1 MKESVK
7 VFCRLNG
14 LNQRSANLVDM
25 LYNAYIGSEA
35 NDNSRNK
42 NQSDNAGGRASA
54 AGYRRV
60 FLFRAREDVERV
72 EDPGI

>member
-7 VFCRLNG
+7 DFCRLNG
-14 LNQRSANLVDM
+14 LNQRSANLVNM

-42 NQSDNAGGRASA
+42 NQSDNAGGEEQA
-54 AGYRRV
+54 AISESTKGAV
-60 FLFRAREDVERV
+60 
-72 EDPGI
+72 

>member
-7 VFCRLNG
+7 DFCRLNG

-35 NDNSRNK
+35 NDNNRNK
-42 NQSDNAGGRASA
+42 NQSDNAGEEEQA
-54 AGYRRV
+54 AISESTKGAV
-60 FLFRAREDVERV
+60 
-72 EDPGI
+72 

>member
-7 VFCRLNG
+7 NFCRLNG

-42 NQSDNAGGRASA
+42 NQSDNARGEEQTAISESTKGA
-54 AGYRRV
+54 V
-60 FLFRAREDVERV
+60 
-72 EDPGI
+72 

>member
-7 VFCRLNG
+7 NFCRLNG
-14 LNQRSANLVDM
+14 PNQRSANLVDM

-42 NQSDNAGGRASA
+42 NQSDNA
-54 AGYRRV
+54 AGEEQTAISESTKGAV
-60 FLFRAREDVERV
+60 
-72 EDPGI
+72 

>member
-7 VFCRLNG
+7 DFCRLNG
-14 LNQRSANLVDM
+14 LNQRSANLVNM

-42 NQSDNAGGRASA
+42 NQSDNAGGEKQA
-54 AGYRRV
+54 AISESTKGAV
-60 FLFRAREDVERV
+60 
-72 EDPGI
+72 

>member
-7 VFCRLNG
+7 NFCRLNG
-14 LNQRSANLVDM
+14 LNQQSANLVDM

-42 NQSDNAGGRASA
+42 NQSDNAGGEEQA
-54 AGYRRV
+54 AISESTKGAV
-60 FLFRAREDVERV
+60 
-72 EDPGI
+72 

>member
-7 VFCRLNG
+7 DFCRLNG

-42 NQSDNAGGRASA
+42 NQSDNAGGEEQA
-54 AGYRRV
+54 AISESTKGAV
-60 FLFRAREDVERV
+60 
-72 EDPGI
+72 

>member
-1 MKESVK
+1 MKESLK
-7 VFCRLNG
+7 DFCRLNG

-42 NQSDNAGGRASA
+42 NQSDNAGGEEQA
-54 AGYRRV
+54 AISESTKGAV
-60 FLFRAREDVERV
+60 
-72 EDPGI
+72 

>member
-7 VFCRLNG
+7 NFCRLNG

-42 NQSDNAGGRASA
+42 NQSDNAGGEEQTAIPKSTK
-54 AGYRRV
+54 GTV
-60 FLFRAREDVERV
+60 
-72 EDPGI
+72 

>member
-7 VFCRLNG
+7 NFCRLNG

-42 NQSDNAGGRASA
+42 NQSDNAGGEEQA
-54 AGYRRV
+54 AIS
-60 FLFRAREDVERV
+60 ESTERTV
-72 EDPGI
+72 

>member
-42 NQSDNAGGRASA
+42 NQSDNAGGEEQA
-54 AGYRRV
+54 AISESTKGAV
-60 FLFRAREDVERV
+60 
-72 EDPGI
+72 

>member
-7 VFCRLNG
+7 NFCRLNG

-42 NQSDNAGGRASA
+42 NQSDNAGGEKQTAISASA
-54 AGYRRV
+54 KGTV
-60 FLFRAREDVERV
+60 
-72 EDPGI
+72 

>member
-7 VFCRLNG
+7 DFCRLNG
-14 LNQRSANLVDM
+14 LSQRSANLVDM

-42 NQSDNAGGRASA
+42 NQSDNAGGEEQA
-54 AGYRRV
+54 AISESTKGAV
-60 FLFRAREDVERV
+60 
-72 EDPGI
+72 

>member
-7 VFCRLNG
+7 NFCRLNG

-42 NQSDNAGGRASA
+42 NQSDNAGGEEQA
-54 AGYRRV
+54 AISESTKGAV
-60 FLFRAREDVERV
+60 
-72 EDPGI
+72 

>member
-7 VFCRLNG
+7 DFCRLNG

-42 NQSDNAGGRASA
+42 NQSDNAGGKEQTAISESTK
-54 AGYRRV
+54 GTV
-60 FLFRAREDVERV
+60 
-72 EDPGI
+72 

>member
-7 VFCRLNG
+7 NFCRLNG
-14 LNQRSANLVDM
+14 LNQQSANLVDM

-42 NQSDNAGGRASA
+42 NQSDNAGGEEQA
-54 AGYRRV
+54 AIS
-60 FLFRAREDVERV
+60 ESTERTV
-72 EDPGI
+72 

>member
-7 VFCRLNG
+7 NFCRLNG

-42 NQSDNAGGRASA
+42 NQSDNAGRKEQTAIPESTKGT
-54 AGYRRV
+54 V
-60 FLFRAREDVERV
+60 
-72 EDPGI
+72 

>member
-7 VFCRLNG
+7 NFCRLNG

-42 NQSDNAGGRASA
+42 IQPDNTGGKEQAAVSARA
-54 AGYRRV
+54 
-60 FLFRAREDVERV
+60 ERTV
-72 EDPGI
+72 

>member
-7 VFCRLNG
+7 DFCRLNG

-42 NQSDNAGGRASA
+42 NQSDNAGGEEQTAIPESTK
-54 AGYRRV
+54 GTV
-60 FLFRAREDVERV
+60 
-72 EDPGI
+72 

>member
-7 VFCRLNG
+7 NFCRLNG

-42 NQSDNAGGRASA
+42 NQSDNAGGEKQTAIPKSTK
-54 AGYRRV
+54 GTV
-60 FLFRAREDVERV
+60 
-72 EDPGI
+72 

>member
-7 VFCRLNG
+7 DFCRLNG

-42 NQSDNAGGRASA
+42 NQSDNAGGEEQTAISESTKGA
-54 AGYRRV
+54 V
-60 FLFRAREDVERV
+60 
-72 EDPGI
+72 